1 VVRFRELKHVASA
14 RSNYRHVPGRSPAP
28 VLVSVFGSD
37 TAEIVEIGDGGKT
50 VLLDDVSESVDNE
63 ISFISGF
70 ELDF

>member
-1 VVRFRELKHVASA
+1 VVRFRELKHVSTTATD
-14 RSNYRHVPGRSPAP
+14 YRHVPGRSPAP

-50 VLLDDVSESVDNE
+50 VLLDEVPESVDNE
-63 ISFISGF
+63 ISFVSGF